1 MPRTILEPAPR
12 RRRSLI
18 PYLLL
23 LILGLVLAFLVYLGL
38 SDSEEPLQKIEQ
50 DVTNEVLAK

>member
-1 MPRTILEPAPR
+1 MPRTVLAPAPR

-23 LILGLVLAFLVYLGL
+23 LILGLVLAFLVYLGF

>member
-1 MPRTILEPAPR
+1 MARTILAPPPR
-12 RRRSLI
+12 RRRSPV

-23 LILGLVLAFLVYLGL
+23 LLLGLLLAFLVYLGL
-38 SDSEEPLQKIEQ
+38 SDTEVPTQRIEQ

>member
-1 MPRTILEPAPR
+1 MPRTVLAPAPR
-12 RRRSLI
+12 RRRSII

-23 LILGLVLAFLVYLGL
+23 LILGLVLAFLVYLGF
-38 SDSEEPLQKIEQ
+38 SDSERPLQKIEQ

>member
-1 MPRTILEPAPR
+1 MPRTVLAPAPR
-12 RRRSLI
+12 RRRSPI

-38 SDSEEPLQKIEQ
+38 SDNEEPPQKIEQ

>member
-23 LILGLVLAFLVYLGL
+23 LILGLVLAFLVYLGF

>member
-1 MPRTILEPAPR
+1 MPRTVLAPAPR
-12 RRRSLI
+12 RRRPLI

-23 LILGLVLAFLVYLGL
+23 LILGLVLAFLVYLGF
-38 SDSEEPLQKIEQ
+38 SDSEQPLQKIEQ

>member
-1 MPRTILEPAPR
+1 MPRTVLAPAQR
-12 RRRSLI
+12 RRRSPL
-18 PYLLL
+18 PYILL

-38 SDSEEPLQKIEQ
+38 SDSEQPLQKIEQ

>member
-1 MPRTILEPAPR
+1 MPRTVLAPAPR
-12 RRRSLI
+12 RRRSII

-23 LILGLVLAFLVYLGL
+23 LILGLVLAFLVYLGF
-38 SDSEEPLQKIEQ
+38 SDSEQPLQKIEQ